1 MTVTPDRMTFVLEL
15 MGLLT
20 IALAVIAICGTV
32 VAVIVFRKAD
42 HSAARIFGQLMNRAG
57 MLQMLTVAT
66 IVQTVLVLRIFDG
79 LCRRDDF
86 GPQRDRRL
94 RTGRLDEAARGRAR
108 ARAPCCLALA
118 VIVSTAPCKA
128 VPISCAARPRCR
140 SPLFGLFPLP

>member
-79 LCRRDDF
+79 LSADATISVLSGIAGYVLGGLTKPQEVGREQERR
-86 GPQRDRRL
+86 
-94 RTGRLDEAARGRAR
+94 
-108 ARAPCCLALA
+108 A
-118 VIVSTAPCKA
+118 V
-128 VPISCAARPRCR
+128 
-140 SPLFGLFPLP
+140 

>member
-1 MTVTPDRMTFVLEL
+1 MTVTPDRMTFV

-42 HSAARIFGQLMNRAG
+42 HSAARIFGQFMNRAG

-79 LCRRDDF
+79 LSADATISVLSGIAGYVLGGLTKPQEVGREQERR
-86 GPQRDRRL
+86 
-94 RTGRLDEAARGRAR
+94 
-108 ARAPCCLALA
+108 A
-118 VIVSTAPCKA
+118 V
-128 VPISCAARPRCR
+128 
-140 SPLFGLFPLP
+140 